1 MTSLPSERVVLA
13 RHSTP
18 GGEIQLQQRPLPDGS
33 LAFEI
38 IADGVFLMASYNQV
52 SARALARLA
61 LEAVMTGSGSGL
73 RVLVGGLGMGFTLQ
87 ETLSRNVASVDVVE
101 VSPYIIEWNR
111 THFAPLNADALA
123 DPRVRLVQDDL
134 YTVLRQAPTAAYH
147 AILLDVD
154 NGPSWL
160 AHADNARLY
169 TIEALKRWSALLVP
183 GGSFAVWSAQP
194 EPEFLE
200 RLQTVFGQAKELPV
214 ADPHQEKEPVEY
226 FIYLSTKAGRV
237 DCRDLG

>member
-1 MTSLPSERVVLA
+1 MTA
-13 RHSTP
+13 
-18 GGEIQLQQRPLPDGS
+18 
-33 LAFEI
+33 
-38 IADGVFLMASYNQV
+38 
-52 SARALARLA
+52 
-61 LEAVMTGSGSGL
+61 SGSGL

-111 THFAPLNADALA
+111 TYFAPLNADALA

-134 YTVLRQAPTAAYH
+134 YTVLRASPTAAYH

-160 AHADNARLY
+160 AHENNARLY
-169 TIEALKRWSALLVP
+169 TLAALERWSALLVP
-183 GGSFAVWSAQP
+183 EGSFAVWSAQP

-200 RLQTVFGQAKELPV
+200 RLQTVFGQAEELSV
-214 ADPHQEKEPVEY
+214 ADRNQEDAPVEY
-226 FIYLSTKAGRV
+226 FIYRGASPFRTLKAYP
-237 DCRDLG
+237 